1 MIKLLIN
8 EQALSVVTP
17 VIVEGTDEY
26 LTLSA
31 DFTGEHWENA
41 VKYVH
46 FLMGENHLVFTMT
59 DDSIREEA
67 QMNLPRGTW
76 EIYVVGAVYEDEEQV
91 QRITTETQLLEVQ
104 IEGVYGREPET
115 EHDPYAPRSADNDY
129 LVRGDLPGMIMVGQV
144 HLYGTSMPPTAA
156 GATGRY
162 SHYFTPPEGFTPL
175 GIVGY
180 NCATEE
186 YTFSVMDL
194 YTDEERPRIW
204 IVYRNCSTEDIEVY
218 TPITFRVL
226 FISTI

>member
-8 EQALSVVTP
+8 EQALAVVTP
-17 VIVEGTDEY
+17 VVVEGTDEY

-31 DFTGEHWENA
+31 SFEGKDWENA

-59 DDSIREEA
+59 DDCIREEA

-115 EHDPYAPRSADNDY
+115 DVDPYAPDDGENY
-129 LVRGDLPGMIMVGQV
+129 LVRGDLPDAIIVRDVQV
-144 HLYGTSMPPTAA
+144 SPGLSPITA
-156 GATGRY
+156 GAEGTY
-162 SHYFTPPEGFTPL
+162 SFYFTPPEGYTPV
-175 GIVGY
+175 GILGY
-180 NCATEE
+180 NCAVEE
-186 YTFSVMDL
+186 YNFSVMELKADG
-194 YTDEERPRIW
+194 EQPRLW
-204 IVYRNCSTEDIEVY
+204 FVYRNNSSTDVSDY
-218 TPITFRVL
+218 SAV
-226 FISTI
+226 TIHLLYIRTI

>member
-17 VIVEGTDEY
+17 VVVEGTDEY
-26 LTLSA
+26 LTLNA
-31 DFTGEHWENA
+31 TFTGEHWENA

-59 DDSIREEA
+59 DDCIREEA

-115 EHDPYAPRSADNDY
+115 DVDPYAPDRDVHVS
-129 LVRGDLPGMIMVGQV
+129 PGLSPI
-144 HLYGTSMPPTAA
+144 TA
-156 GATGRY
+156 GAEGTY
-162 SHYFTPPEGFTPL
+162 SFYFTPPEGYMPI
-175 GIVGY
+175 GILGY
-180 NCATEE
+180 NCAVEE
-186 YTFSVMDL
+186 YNFSVMEL
-194 YTDEERPRIW
+194 KTDGELPRLW
-204 IVYRNCSTEDIEVY
+204 FVYRNNSSTDVSDY
-218 TPITFRVL
+218 APVTTHVL
-226 FISTI
+226 YISTI

>member
-17 VIVEGTDEY
+17 VVVEGTDEY

-59 DDSIREEA
+59 DDCIREEA

-115 EHDPYAPRSADNDY
+115 DVDPYAPDEGETY
-129 LVRGDLPGMIMVGQV
+129 LVRGDLPDAIIVRRV
-144 HLYGTSMPPTAA
+144 HVNPGLSPTSG
-156 GATGRY
+156 GAEGLRSY
-162 SHYFTPPEGFTPL
+162 YFTPPEGYTPV
-175 GIVGY
+175 GILGY
-180 NCATEE
+180 NCAMEE
-186 YTFSVMDL
+186 YTFSAMEL
-194 YTDEERPRIW
+194 YTDGERPRLW
-204 IVYRNCSTEDIEVY
+204 FVYRNSSSTDISEYCPV
-218 TPITFRVL
+218 TVHVL
-226 FISTI
+226 YVSTI